1 MLSTFLSHQWKGF
14 WRSKSKG
21 GTIATNIIMG
31 FFVLYLLVVAIALG
45 FFLEHFIGQFSP
57 GKDVGVVFNGLII
70 YYFALDFLMRLQLQ
84 ELPTMSIVP
93 YLHLRI
99 PKRKLVNFLNI
110 RALFNAFNLLP
121 LFLFIPFCCTYI
133 AGIHGPFVAIMYG
146 AAILS
151 LVVFNNYT
159 ALFIKRLTL
168 ASTKYVIITMVIIAI
183 LAALEYYQVFSIKAV
198 SNEIFSLVTRQPL
211 TALAFTVLALLLFSV
226 NAKYLRR
233 NLYVEELGSAEEKK
247 TSTDYPFLNKFG
259 ETGTLAA
266 LELKL
271 ILRHKRTRSA
281 LVMSLVFV
289 FYGFLF
295 YKDEVLSKD
304 ALGMVVFAATFMTGS
319 AVTIYGQFMFGW
331 QGAFF
336 DGILANKTN
345 LRNFI
350 KAKFLLFTMMSTIT
364 TCIISFYGFISWKVL
379 AVQFAT
385 YFYNIGLGTVV
396 ILYFAT
402 RNYKA
407 IDLSKGSSFNYQ
419 GVSASQFI
427 LMIPYFALPYV
438 FYLPF
443 AFAGQ
448 PYYGILCLGFFGLVG
463 LLTRSYWVEFIL
475 KEFNKRKYK
484 IAEGFRQTP

>member
-1 MLSTFLSHQWKGF
+1 MLITFLSHQWKGF

-21 GTIATNIIMG
+21 GTIAANILIG
-31 FFVLYLLVVAIALG
+31 FFTLYLLAVAVALG
-45 FFLEHFIGQFSP
+45 FLLEYIIAKASP
-57 GKDVGVVFNGLII
+57 GKDVGEVFNGFII

-99 PKRKLVNFLNI
+99 PKKKLVNFLNT

-121 LFLFIPFCCTYI
+121 IFLFIPFCCTYI
-133 AGIHGPFVAIMYG
+133 AGIHGPYVALMYVIS
-146 AAILS
+146 ILS
-151 LVVFNNYT
+151 LMVFNNYT
-159 ALFIKRLTL
+159 VLYVKRLTL
-168 ASTKYVIITMVIIAI
+168 ANTRNVVITVAVIAT
-183 LAALEYYQVFSIKAV
+183 LAALEYYQIFSIKAI
-198 SNEIFSLVTRQPL
+198 SNAVFLLICRLPFTALGF
-211 TALAFTVLALLLFSV
+211 TALAVLLFITNS
-226 NAKYLRR
+226 KYLRR
-233 NLYVEELGSAEEKK
+233 NLYTEELGSTEEKK
-247 TSTDYPFLNKFG
+247 SSTDYPFLNKFG
-259 ETGTLAA
+259 EAGTLAA

-281 LVMSLVFV
+281 LMMSMVFI

-304 ALGMVVFAATFMTGS
+304 KLGMIIFAATFMTGS

-331 QGAFF
+331 QASYF
-336 DGILANKTN
+336 DGILASKTN

-350 KAKFLLFTMMSTIT
+350 KAKFLLFTIMSTIT
-364 TCIISFYGFISWKVL
+364 TSIITFYGFISWKVI

-385 YFYNIGLGTVV
+385 YLYNIGLGTVI

-407 IDLSKGSSFNYQ
+407 IDLSKGSTFNYQ
-419 GVSASQFI
+419 GVSASQFV
-427 LMIPYFALPYV
+427 LMIPYFVLPFL
-438 FYLPF
+438 FYQPF
-443 AFAGQ
+443 AFTGK
-448 PYYGILCLGFFGLVG
+448 PYYGILCLGFFGLLG
-463 LLTRSYWVEFIL
+463 LLTRKYWIEFIL
-475 KEFNKRKYK
+475 KELNKRKYK